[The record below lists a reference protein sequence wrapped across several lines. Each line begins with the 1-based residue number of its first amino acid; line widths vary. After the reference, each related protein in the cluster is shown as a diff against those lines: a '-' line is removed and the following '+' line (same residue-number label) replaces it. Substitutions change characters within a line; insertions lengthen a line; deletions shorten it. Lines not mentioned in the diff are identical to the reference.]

1 MSTDLMMPE
10 RHPLPVAVHRAGG
23 HADAPPP
30 APPAPNAATLEAST
44 TYGPHDRVPLA
55 DAEAEC

>member
-1 MSTDLMMPE
+1 MSTDLMLPE
-10 RHPLPVAVHRAGG
+10 RHPLPVAVHRAG
-23 HADAPPP
+23 AREDTPPP
-30 APPAPNAATLEAST
+30 APAPDDATLEGST